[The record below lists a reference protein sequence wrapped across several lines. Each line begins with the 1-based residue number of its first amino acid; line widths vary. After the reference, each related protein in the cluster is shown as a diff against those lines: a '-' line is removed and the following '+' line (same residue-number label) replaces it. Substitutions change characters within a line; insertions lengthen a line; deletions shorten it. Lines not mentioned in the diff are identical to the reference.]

1 MKQNKPKK
9 HKNEDTAEIPQKWAG
24 VQAAGG
30 RAGER
35 EGGCWGVFRKDD
47 AAGESVT
54 EIWM

>member
-9 HKNEDTAEIPQKWAG
+9 HKSEDTAEIPEKWAG
-24 VQAAGG
+24 VQAAGE
-30 RAGER
+30 RA
-35 EGGCWGVFRKDD
+35 GGCWGVFRKDD